1 MLKKKTLS
9 KTYLCGNHLHEIL
22 VIHEVLVGNLL
33 VSLKWLDNSC
43 MRLPAERK
51 LVYPVAEVVVPR
63 IHVPSKVS
71 VTSKDGD

>member
-1 MLKKKTLS
+1 M
-9 KTYLCGNHLHEIL
+9 YLCGNHLHEVL
-22 VIHEVLVGNLL
+22 VIHEVFVSNLL
-33 VSLKWLDNSC
+33 VSLQGLDNSC